1 MSVWQ
6 EIARYRLPVV
16 CLHQH
21 SGQPGGCL
29 EGLVHYAV
37 QIAQNKHTYAFRS
50 PYSIVSWLWQQPV
63 KLDRGDG
70 PSVSGCF
77 PAQRSRIW
85 PDDGLNCW
93 EATAHLLGVA
103 FCHQWMLELHLFD
116 APVNGQR
123 HVFPAVR
130 PLYRFS
136 DLPVPLVLQPP
147 VRTGKIESALKN
159 AAQAWQNDLLGGV
172 HIVGDKVL
180 RAFGAGDLADQL
192 AKLEGDELPDW
203 ARTAKQREARAA
215 ELIKQAAAKNTSPSG
230 TSKDAVAIAEKQN
243 GGKESANQ
251 SDVDSLK
258 KQVADLTAQ
267 NKALRAR
274 LQPKGA

>member
-6 EIARYRLPVV
+6 EVARYKLPAV

-21 SGQPGGCL
+21 SGQPESCL
-29 EGLVHYAV
+29 DGLVLYAT
-37 QIAQNKHTYAFRS
+37 QIAQDKHTYAFRT
-50 PYSIVSWLWQQPV
+50 PYSIIAWLWQQPV

-103 FCHQWMLELHLFD
+103 LCHQWLLELHLFD
-116 APVNGQR
+116 ALVHGQR

-130 PLYRFS
+130 PLYHFD
-136 DLPVPLVLQPP
+136 DLPMPLVLQPP
-147 VRTGKIESALKN
+147 VRTGKSGSALN
-159 AAQAWQNDLLGGV
+159 HAAQAWYNDLLGGV

-180 RAFGAGDLADQL
+180 RAFGAGDLADEL
-192 AKLEGDELPDW
+192 ANLEGDELPDW

-215 ELIKQAAAKNTSPSG
+215 ELIKKTVAESAKLSGESKSPEDQKKR
-230 TSKDAVAIAEKQN
+230 TERKEAIAQT
-243 GGKESANQ
+243 
-251 SDVDSLK
+251 DVESLK
-258 KQVADLTAQ
+258 KQIADLITQ
-267 NKALRAR
+267 NNALKAR
-274 LQPKGA
+274 LQAKGA